1 MELGTRPQ
9 GLKGRL
15 VTADTSSELPDSH
28 SGVYAIANPR
38 FAKTLRKLASEA
50 FALDFNFQMIAMPR
64 RSDLPVQGDRHV
76 FNAAG

>member
-1 MELGTRPQ
+1 VELGTRPQ

-50 FALDFNFQMIAMPR
+50 FALDFNF
-64 RSDLPVQGDRHV
+64 
-76 FNAAG
+76 